1 MTIQQEAFGPSL
13 RIPTEIPCEHAGH
26 TPHFQS
32 LVSHLL
38 QRAWECGLFPDMTK
52 EDLKLIAVL
61 SAYHDV
67 GKVMFPPPLLDKPG
81 PLSQNEFELLKTH
94 PLWGEYLVDFALP
107 PLQGSTAHRYACEI
121 CRWHHERW
129 DGGGYPDGLS
139 GTEIP
144 RYIQV
149 VGLADAYDALVTSRS
164 YRPPMP
170 HSKAAN
176 MIVGGECGIFW
187 PPLLDV
193 FETQLFSIRQE
204 IYGAAEEP
212 SAR

>member
-129 DGGGYPDGLS
+129 DGRGYPDGLK
-139 GTEIP
+139 GDEIP
-144 RYIQV
+144 VWAQIV
-149 VGLADAYDALVTSRS
+149 SIADVYDALV
-164 YRPPMP
+164 
-170 HSKAAN
+170 SKRVYKSAIEYDKAVD
-176 MIVGGECGIFW
+176 MIKNGECGVFN
-187 PPLLDV
+187 PKLLKAFLEVEKDCRKLY
-193 FETQLFSIRQE
+193 TGS
-204 IYGAAEEP
+204 
-212 SAR
+212 